1 MKLELAWNGVLELG
15 VFKSFLGSC
24 AMGYNFCRGILG
36 ETYGSVRT
44 KIVGRGKHTASRA
57 TVDVLAR
64 RQHLSCRNIA
74 APYCPHPVPSSF
86 SPLSSVRPFGP
97 KAHMW

>member
-1 MKLELAWNGVLELG
+1 VAGASVESWKAVGWIMKLELAWNGVLELG

-44 KIVGRGKHTASRA
+44 KIVGRGKHGQSG
-57 TVDVLAR
+57 
-64 RQHLSCRNIA
+64 
-74 APYCPHPVPSSF
+74 Y
-86 SPLSSVRPFGP
+86 G
-97 KAHMW
+97 